1 MTDKVLI
8 VSNIFLLM
16 VLIVTV
22 FNLIRE
28 KYREWRKRGE

>member
-8 VSNIFLLM
+8 VSNIFMLVVLL
-16 VLIVTV
+16 VTV

-28 KYREWRKRGE
+28 KYKEWRKRGE